1 MHVVVIGAGAIGSY
15 VGAALAQSGHDVT
28 FLARP
33 AQCEALRVH
42 GLKYDTANGQQSVS
56 VKVVSQ
62 AQDLRLADF
71 VLVCVKSA
79 DTDQAGRDLIPA
91 LQPSTVIFSLQ
102 NGVENVQSLETV
114 IHRPVVP
121 VAVYIAVSML
131 AAGHVVHHGGNR
143 LVMGEADTT
152 ETSANNAALFAQ
164 AGFAVTVSSQIM
176 TVLWEK
182 LMVNCA
188 YNGLSALSQMPYA
201 RMMQTDG
208 VQDVMVT
215 LVQECQ
221 AVACALGIPSSPDFM
236 TNLLTIASAMPEQMS
251 STAQDLRRGKPTEI
265 EALNGYIVRKGRE
278 LGVVTPAN
286 QVILVL
292 TRLAEQ
298 SHCLAR

>member
-33 AQCEALRVH
+33 AQCEALRAH

-56 VKVVSQ
+56 VKAVFQ
-62 AQDLRLADF
+62 AQDLKPADF

-102 NGVENVQSLETV
+102 NGVENAQSLETV
-114 IHRPVVP
+114 IYRPVVP

-143 LVMGEADTT
+143 IVMGEA
-152 ETSANNAALFAQ
+152 ESSANNAALFAR
-164 AGFAVTVSSQIM
+164 AGFTVTVSSQIM

-201 RMMQTDG
+201 RMMQIDG

-278 LGVVTPAN
+278 FGVATPAN

-298 SHCLAR
+298 SRCLAR

>member
-15 VGAALAQSGHDVT
+15 VGGALAQSGHDVT

-33 AQCEALRVH
+33 AQCEALRQH
-42 GLKYDTANGQQSVS
+42 GLRCDTATGKQSVF
-56 VKVVSQ
+56 VKAVSQ
-62 AQDLRLADF
+62 TQDLKLADY

-79 DTDQAGRDLIPA
+79 DTEQAGRDLIPA
-91 LQPSTVIFSLQ
+91 LRPDTVVFSLQ
-102 NGVENVQSLETV
+102 NGVENAQRLESVT
-114 IHRPVVP
+114 HRPVVP

-143 LVMGEADTT
+143 LVMGQAEN
-152 ETSANNAALFAQ
+152 SANNAAFFAQ
-164 AGFAVTVSSQIM
+164 AGFTVTVSSHIM

-188 YNGLSALSQMPYA
+188 YNGLSALSQIPYA
-201 RMMQTDG
+201 RMMQING
-208 VQDVMVT
+208 VQDVMVS

-221 AVACALGIPSSPDFM
+221 TVASALGIPSSPEIM
-236 TNLLTIASAMPEQMS
+236 ENLFTIASAMPEQMS
-251 STAQDLRRGKPTEI
+251 STAQDLRRGKLTEI
-265 EALNGYIVRKGRE
+265 EALNGYIVRKGQE
-278 LGVVTPAN
+278 LGIATPAN